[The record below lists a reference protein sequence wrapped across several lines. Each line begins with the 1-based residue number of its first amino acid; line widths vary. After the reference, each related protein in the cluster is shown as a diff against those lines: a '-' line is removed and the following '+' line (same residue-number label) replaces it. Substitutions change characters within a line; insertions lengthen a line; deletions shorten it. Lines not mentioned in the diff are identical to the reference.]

1 MLVDSHTHLF
11 EIKGYQLP
19 DDIIPVVAGFS
30 HASNR
35 KAGELAKAKGYPF
48 IQGIAPQEAIR
59 QDLSHLD
66 EWVDFIKESRP
77 NAIGEVGLDY
87 KWAESMEHV
96 EKQRLVFKRMIA
108 LADEMGLPLVIHSRN
123 NPKDDDVPKDAIEE
137 IIGMVRGKRVLMHFF
152 SGKAEQAARIVADG
166 GYISVTHL
174 HSKER
179 RKVINTTTLDRLVV
193 ESDSPYVGRT
203 PDAIREALSYIADI
217 KGIDAEEVSEKTT
230 ENAKR
235 FFGF

>member
-19 DDIIPVVAGFS
+19 GDIIPVVAGFS
-30 HASNR
+30 HASNL
-35 KAGELAKAKGYPF
+35 KAARLAKEKGYPF

-59 QDLSHLD
+59 QDLSRLE
-66 EWVDFIKESRP
+66 EWMAFIRESGP
-77 NAIGEVGLDY
+77 NAIGEVGLDF
-87 KWAESMEHV
+87 KWAQSAEAV
-96 EKQRLVFKRMIA
+96 EKQRHVFGRMIG

-123 NPKDDDVPKDAIEE
+123 NPRDDDLPKDAVEE
-137 IIGMVRGKRVLMHFF
+137 IMGLVRGRRVMMHFF
-152 SGKAEQAARIVADG
+152 SGKAEQAGRIVAEG

-179 RKVINTTTLDRLVV
+179 RKVINSTTLDRLVV

-203 PDAIREALSYIADI
+203 PDSIREAITYIAQV
-217 KGIDAEEVSEKTT
+217 KGADAEEVMEKTT